1 MEKTFA
7 RKGCAGGRHSVKKAP
22 RLVTLRL
29 LWDMAV
35 PLSTGHME
43 GSAGKRKPEWTQP
56 MGSKA
61 AGASRVRQGRI
72 TKLPPAPWTFLE
84 NEISFSC
91 SSPRL

>member
-43 GSAGKRKPEWTQP
+43 GSAGKRKPE
-56 MGSKA
+56 
-61 AGASRVRQGRI
+61 
-72 TKLPPAPWTFLE
+72 
-84 NEISFSC
+84 
-91 SSPRL
+91 